1 MQQVH
6 PLELETG
13 KTYYLEYPIY
23 DATRMNEYYKNA
35 KKEFS
40 FRAKGKFVGYIE
52 KTNGNRVMTY
62 AAFEDIRSVNKKPLY
77 ESVFSMTSKYFQI
90 HVAPNKCAYN
100 IYKSIKGLWEKTA
113 EEIVNT
119 QNINMNVP
127 IFTIGSMTSISG
139 DMPSYTRSAV
149 SKGNW
154 KDYASDRIYYDR
166 RYKTNVGKDLSK
178 RIAEYIGGKTRKSR
192 RSQKSKS
199 RKHQFR

>member
-6 PLELETG
+6 PLKLIPEE
-13 KTYYLEYPIY
+13 TYYLEYPIY

-40 FRAKGKFVGYIE
+40 FRAKGEFVGYIE

-62 AAFEDIRSVNKKPLY
+62 AEFDNLRSVNKKPLY
-77 ESVFSMTSKYFQI
+77 ESVFSITSKYFQI

-166 RYKTNVGKDLSK
+166 LYKTNVGDDLSK
-178 RIAEYIGGKTRKSR
+178 RIAEYIGGKTRKSG